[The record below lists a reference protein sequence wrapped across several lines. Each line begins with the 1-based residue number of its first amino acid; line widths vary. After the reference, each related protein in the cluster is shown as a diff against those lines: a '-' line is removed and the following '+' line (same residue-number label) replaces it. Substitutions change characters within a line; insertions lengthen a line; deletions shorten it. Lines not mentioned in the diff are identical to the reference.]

1 MHPSKTI
8 LTVFAHPDDEVFGA
22 GGVAAHYAEQ
32 GERVV
37 IACVTRGEAGEISDP
52 ALATPETIGAV
63 REGELRTAATALG
76 VTDVRMLEFRDAGMA
91 GTPENE
97 DPRTLH
103 RTPPEEATRR
113 MVAVIRA
120 VRPDVVITHDPT
132 GGYGHP
138 DHIATCQY
146 VTAAFDAAGDAAQ
159 FPTAGEAWQPARLYY
174 NVVPKSFFKDLR
186 EQMQRQGLDTA
197 QWDTSA
203 FEALG
208 VTDEEVTHL
217 IDVSAHFARKQAAF
231 AAHRTQFGADSPI
244 KQMPEALQREVFGRE
259 VFVQA
264 RPQLNGEFVQQHDLF
279 SY

>member
-1 MHPSKTI
+1 MHSSKTI

-22 GGVAAHYAEQ
+22 GGVAAHYADQ
-32 GERVV
+32 GDRVV

-52 ALATPETIGAV
+52 ALATRETIGVV
-63 REGELRTAATALG
+63 REEELRTAATALG

-97 DPRTLH
+97 DLRTLH
-103 RTPPEEATRR
+103 RTPPAEATHR
-113 MVAVIRA
+113 MVALIRA

-174 NVVPKSFFKDLR
+174 NVIPKSFFKDLR

-217 IDVSAHFARKQAAF
+217 IDVSAHFVRKQAAF

-244 KQMPEALQREVFGRE
+244 KQMPETLQREVFGRE

-264 RPQLNGEFVQQHDLF
+264 RPQLNEGFVQQHDLF